1 MPRPGSNRGS
11 ELLNQIEAIIN
22 EELKGGVSALAR
34 RVTTRIALEFGGE
47 QIYLPRDKVRRD
59 ARIYDDYT
67 GDNIPELRA
76 RYHLSES
83 TLYQIIRAQR
93 MLRKM
98 KPGLLPG
105 VEQSKENG
113 HAHL

>member
-1 MPRPGSNRGS
+1 MPWPRGN
-11 ELLNQIEAIIN
+11 LGRGPPPTIPTIIN
-22 EELKGGVSALAR
+22 EELEHGVSALAR